1 MKVEIEKIVHGG
13 YGLARFEVGVCL
25 VPYSVP
31 GDLLDVEIAPGGS
44 VFFGRIRGIEHP
56 SSFRKTAQCDAFGI
70 CGGCD
75 FDNMEYSYEL
85 EVKRGI
91 LVEDLV
97 RIAGME
103 ALELAPHVIATQ
115 YRYRNHAQFKVDE
128 EGTVGFFK
136 RGSRDVVGLPQSGCL
151 LLQSSITDYV
161 AGTVEKVRFCR
172 GGFRIRSN
180 SRNEIF
186 KKGIPGI
193 QDDRF
198 MFHYV
203 GGMEYRVG
211 IDDFFQVNTA
221 ILEKWLHTIE
231 TYIEPHWEDTCLDF
245 FCGSGLISMHMARKV
260 SHVIGFEL
268 NPRAIESARYNAER
282 NGLSNITF
290 IRKDVTKGV
299 GSMLEGSKVI
309 VDPPRYGLSQR
320 LLRDIVRM
328 QPSIIVYVSCNTATF
343 ARDVSIFRKEH
354 YMLQESTI
362 VDMFPRTKHLETVA
376 RLVRISHK
384 LHNKRSNR

>member
-1 MKVEIEKIVHGG
+1 VTE
-13 YGLARFEVGVCL
+13 
-25 VPYSVP
+25 
-31 GDLLDVEIAPGGS
+31 
-44 VFFGRIRGIEHP
+44 
-56 SSFRKTAQCDAFGI
+56 
-70 CGGCD
+70 
-75 FDNMEYSYEL
+75 
-85 EVKRGI
+85 
-91 LVEDLV
+91 
-97 RIAGME
+97 
-103 ALELAPHVIATQ
+103 TQ